1 MTNDDFPCDRDS
13 ICQPCVKDEVC
24 PRDTMDYGGDTINVK
39 KKCTQKIN
47 HLFRHV
53 EIAGF
58 GDHSSCAGRMDP
70 GSIGTRV
77 AEQIKEKHNNNF
89 YANIYFF

>member
-1 MTNDDFPCDRDS
+1 
-13 ICQPCVKDEVC
+13 
-24 PRDTMDYGGDTINVK
+24 MDYGGDTINVK

-77 AEQIKEKHNNNF
+77 AE
-89 YANIYFF
+89 